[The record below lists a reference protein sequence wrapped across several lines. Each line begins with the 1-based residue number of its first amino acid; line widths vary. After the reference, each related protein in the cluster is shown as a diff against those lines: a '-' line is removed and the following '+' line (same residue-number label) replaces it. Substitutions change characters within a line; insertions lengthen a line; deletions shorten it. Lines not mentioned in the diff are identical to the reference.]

1 MKFAKKSGKKIVK
14 MSKDEWLSIGKKA
27 GWLKVSNSALLANPQ
42 NVDEFARLIPEA
54 KNTIN
59 TLRNEIYQGN
69 TKATATDG
77 GARLNWLTSRFRLTF
92 PLCYTENN
100 AQNMAYSLSEAI
112 DVYLKSQDDS
122 QIKVMFD
129 GGNGYDG
136 LFSILDDMA
145 SNVQQEFEEFQQTTG
160 SSTP

>member
-1 MKFAKKSGKKIVK
+1 
-14 MSKDEWLSIGKKA
+14 
-27 GWLKVSNSALLANPQ
+27 
-42 NVDEFARLIPEA
+42 
-54 KNTIN
+54 
-59 TLRNEIYQGN
+59 
-69 TKATATDG
+69 
-77 GARLNWLTSRFRLTF
+77 
-92 PLCYTENN
+92 
-100 AQNMAYSLSEAI
+100 MAYSLSEAI